1 MQDEE
6 IVSEGFWY
14 SKYEQHLPK
23 VEAGKPFTAH
33 GVLVNLMYLLQH
45 RLTEDYQAKVK
56 HYEAEYQAWRDRTPL
71 QDRVNNVGAP
81 KFPGQDDE
89 LFPVQA
95 YRGSST
101 CRVCGKTNG
110 HREFIFGGYRW
121 PEGYLHYVEE
131 HNVEPSEG
139 FKKML
144 GAAAMWLAHP
154 PIRYQIEEGV
164 DNNVVGVQRMVA
176 ADNIVLLHINTRCKR
191 PKVTALGSD
200 TIDDKD
206 VPIIYIDTLDGADG
220 DDTGIVLLEYAG
232 WTVWSAQAVKY
243 GVNVSLHSPDALFP
257 KQEED
262 PDEA

>member
-6 IVSEGFWY
+6 IINEGFWY
-14 SKYEQHLPK
+14 SKQQPHLPK
-23 VEAGKPFTAH
+23 PVAGEPFKEQA
-33 GVLVNLMYLLQH
+33 VILNLMFLF
-45 RLTEDYQAKVK
+45 EDHLEKLYREHASN
-56 HYEAEYQAWRDRTPL
+56 YNDAWRRWHATATRE
-71 QDRVNNVGAP
+71 QKQTRVGEPQYEEGTA
-81 KFPGQDDE
+81 E
-89 LFPVQA
+89 CPVTA
-95 YRGSST
+95 YRGSSA
-101 CRVCGKTNG
+101 CRICGKMNG
-110 HREFIFGGYRW
+110 SHEYVFGGYRW
-121 PEGYLHYVEE
+121 PSGYRHYIEE

-144 GAAAMWLAHP
+144 GAAAMWMAHP

-164 DNNVVGVQRMVA
+164 DGNVVGVQRMVA
-176 ADNIVLLHINTRCKR
+176 ADNIVLLHVNTRCKR